1 MKLKTLAAAMLIAA
15 AASGVYANEI
25 TDFSVN
31 GDGILNVTGSIS
43 GEEKINLFVNK
54 AEDSSAKRIVEL
66 SMMGDTFR
74 KIKNSPQIIPAI

>member
-31 GDGILNVTGSIS
+31 GDGILNVNGSIS

-66 SMMGDTFR
+66 SMMGDTFL
-74 KIKNSPQIIPAI
+74 KK

>member
-66 SMMGDTFR
+66 SMMGDTFL
-74 KIKNSPQIIPAI
+74 KK

>member
-54 AEDSSAKRIVEL
+54 AEDSSAKKIVEL
-66 SMMGDTFR
+66 SMMGDTFL
-74 KIKNSPQIIPAI
+74 KK